1 MSSHSVKKHFRLA
14 IVAGA
19 LLALNT
25 TAHAGDVPESVTE
38 AFPVLTVL
46 QKAGDEYSKA
56 FRGQHDTI
64 KALDAQARFEYS
76 PALQEQLLAIFGS
89 TNPLRL
95 LRTGVTRT
103 EIQYGAALQP
113 FTYKAKDDSTMSAG
127 PMALKVA
134 IDKHGSKMKVNGTLA
149 SFDASNEFSMKDVR
163 VSADLAKAI
172 DQLWYGVVQ
181 LQVDSM
187 LFKGAWSASGNIKVG
202 DKDVVAGK
210 VGTPE
215 GTAQA
220 LRVDGTTLKVA
231 MRHHGKLADIGY
243 DFGIKSIAAQDFAL
257 ERLHMAMRFQNMDAS
272 VFKEIQ
278 KDADKLDVSAMS
290 EQQKTEVG
298 MNYIRRFGAAM
309 LHPGS
314 AIVLDDVS
322 GSYHGATTSIKGRI
336 SFDKLKES
344 ELGDPMAW
352 KNKLALQFEVR
363 FPMAIVDEICRSFA
377 EQQLK
382 AQTNGADPDPEM
394 LNKLTK
400 DFSAAVVG
408 KGVGEGFAK
417 LVNHELRTT
426 IVMRNGVVTAN
437 GKVWTV
443 PAPVVTGRPPAPQ
456 EAAPAPEAAPAAP
469 AAPVAPAAQ

>member
-1 MSSHSVKKHFRLA
+1 MAS
-14 IVAGA
+14 A

-25 TAHAGDVPESVTE
+25 TAHAGDVPESVTD

-56 FRGQHDTI
+56 FRDQHDTI

-95 LRTGVTRT
+95 LRSGVTQT
-103 EIQYGAALQP
+103 EIQYSASLKP
-113 FTYKAKDDSTMSAG
+113 FTYKAKDDSTVSAG

-134 IDKHGSKMKVNGTLA
+134 VDKHGRRMKVNGTLA
-149 SFDASNEFSMKDVR
+149 SFEASNEFSMKDVR
-163 VSADLAKAI
+163 LSADLAKAV
-172 DQLWYGVVQ
+172 DQLWYGVAQ
-181 LQVDSM
+181 LQVGSM
-187 LFKGAWSASGNIKVG
+187 LFNAWSASANFKVG
-202 DKDVVAGK
+202 DKDVVAGT
-210 VGTPE
+210 VGAPE
-215 GTAQA
+215 GTAEA
-220 LRVDGTTLKVA
+220 LRVDGTMLKVA

-243 DFGIKSIAAQDFAL
+243 DFGIKSIATQGFAL

-290 EQQKTEVG
+290 EQQKTEIG

-309 LHPGS
+309 LHPG
-314 AIVLDDVS
+314 AAFVFDDIS
-322 GSYHGATTSIKGRI
+322 GSYHGATTSVKGRI

-344 ELGDPMAW
+344 ELGDPVAW

-382 AQTNGADPDPEM
+382 AQANGAEPDPKE
-394 LNKLTK
+394 LDKLTRN
-400 DFSAAVVG
+400 FSAAVVG

-426 IVMRNGVVTAN
+426 IVMRNGVLTAN
-437 GKVWTV
+437 GKVWEA
-443 PAPVVTGRPPAPQ
+443 PAPVVTGQPPAPP
-456 EAAPAPEAAPAAP
+456 EALPAPEAAPAAP
-469 AAPVAPAAQ
+469 AVPAAQ